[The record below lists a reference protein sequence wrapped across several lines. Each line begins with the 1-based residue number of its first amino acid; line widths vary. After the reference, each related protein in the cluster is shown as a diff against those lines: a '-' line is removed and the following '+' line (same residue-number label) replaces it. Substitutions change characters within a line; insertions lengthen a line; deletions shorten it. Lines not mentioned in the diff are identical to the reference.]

1 MVALMAKAKMGAPGK
16 YKPEMIDTIIE
27 LMSEG
32 ASKIEVSAAIDVSI
46 ETMAQ
51 WCNPNGDYFNKDF
64 SDSIKKGLSLSQAWW
79 ERNGRTNLKDKDFNY
94 TGWYMNMKNRFQWA
108 DKQEVVN
115 HEPNAVKSNWKVEFV
130 NATPKADDAK
140 S

>member
-1 MVALMAKAKMGAPGK
+1 MTKAKMGAPTK
-16 YKPEMIDTIIE
+16 YRPEMLEVINT

-32 ASKIEVSAAIDVSI
+32 ASKIEISAEIDVSL

-51 WCNPNGDYFNKDF
+51 WCRPDGDYFNKDF
-64 SDSIKKGLSLSQAWW
+64 SDAIKKGLRLSQAWW
-79 ERNGRTNLKDKDFNY
+79 EKQGRTQLKDKDFSY

-115 HEPNAVKSNWKVEFV
+115 HEPSTVKSNWSVEFV
-130 NATPKADDAK
+130 NATPKDDDATSK
-140 S
+140 G

>member
-1 MVALMAKAKMGAPGK
+1 VTKTKTGAPSK
-16 YKPEMIDTIIE
+16 YKPEMLEVIIK
-27 LMSEG
+27 LMKEG
-32 ASKIEVSAAIDVSI
+32 ASKVEISAEIDVST

-51 WCNPNGDYFNKDF
+51 WCNPEGEYYNKEF
-64 SDSIKKGLSLSQAWW
+64 SATIKKGLRLSQAWW
-79 ERNGRTNLKDKDFNY
+79 ERKGRVELENKDFSY

-115 HEPNAVKSNWKVEFV
+115 HESGNVKSNWTVEFV
-130 NATPKADDAK
+130 NATPKGEDAA